1 MSGGEGTK
9 KGPIMEPDGRV
20 RQDPYSLPP
29 GFTWDT
35 LDPTSPSVL
44 KEICLLLSLNFT
56 EDDDNTLRRHFTPE
70 YLKWVL
76 APPGWQTQWLCGV
89 RLTNKKLV
97 GFIAASPANLH
108 IHDSERKVAQ
118 VNFLC
123 VHRKLRQKRMS
134 PVLIRE
140 LTRRVYQQGV
150 YQAVYTAPVVLP
162 TPLSTCRFWHR
173 PLSLRKLTDVNY
185 PGLRLNTKLQL
196 KLNRLPELQKTAGL
210 RTLTREDIPGALDLL
225 HTHFLGSG
233 LSPALSPQEAEH
245 WLLPKE
251 NVLDSYVVE
260 ASHGTG
266 LTDLVSFYTVS
277 TQVLNHPLHRQL
289 REARLLYCITTATDP
304 VDLIEDTLRLAKAE
318 VSLRHQG
325 LGDGR
330 DKLQPLRVGLYES
343 HLGPQT
349 IQRK

>member
-1 MSGGEGTK
+1 M
-9 KGPIMEPDGRV
+9 
-20 RQDPYSLPP
+20 
-29 GFTWDT
+29 
-35 LDPTSPSVL
+35 
-44 KEICLLLSLNFT
+44 
-56 EDDDNTLRRHFTPE
+56 
-70 YLKWVL
+70 
-76 APPGWQTQWLCGV
+76 
-89 RLTNKKLV
+89 
-97 GFIAASPANLH
+97 
-108 IHDSERKVAQ
+108 
-118 VNFLC
+118 
-123 VHRKLRQKRMS
+123 
-134 PVLIRE
+134 
-140 LTRRVYQQGV
+140 QGV

-304 VDLIEDTLRLAKAE
+304 VDLIEDTLRLAKAKGHDLFS
-318 VSLRHQG
+318 VLDVMGNSCFL
-325 LGDGR
+325 
-330 DKLQPLRVGLYES
+330 DKLKFVPGVNHHYYLFNWACPTLHPDKVGL
-343 HLGPQT
+343 LVPN
-349 IQRK
+349 